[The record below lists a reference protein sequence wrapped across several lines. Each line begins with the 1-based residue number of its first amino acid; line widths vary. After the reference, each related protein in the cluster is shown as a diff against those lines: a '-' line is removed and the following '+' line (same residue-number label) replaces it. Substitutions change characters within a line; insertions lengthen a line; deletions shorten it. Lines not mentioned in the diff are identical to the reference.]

1 MEIIYKDKRK
11 VNFEM
16 VAIGDV
22 FSYNGDLYM
31 STQEV
36 SVVGTGDVSNAVNL
50 ANGEAAYF
58 DENDAVISVK
68 AQLVIS

>member
-22 FSYNGDLYM
+22 FSYDGSLYM
-31 STQEV
+31 STQEAT
-36 SVVGTGDVSNAVNL
+36 SISTGELYNAVNL
-50 ANGEAAYF
+50 ADGESTYF
-58 DENDAVISVK
+58 DENAVVFPVK